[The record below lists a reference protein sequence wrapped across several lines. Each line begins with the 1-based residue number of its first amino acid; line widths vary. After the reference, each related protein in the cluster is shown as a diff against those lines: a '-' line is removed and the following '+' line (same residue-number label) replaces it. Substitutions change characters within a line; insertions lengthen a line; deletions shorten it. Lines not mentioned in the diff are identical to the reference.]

1 MTKFTLANL
10 GKEVQRIKF
19 DIEGMDYKSAM
30 GRCEKLD
37 ELIYAIEEGEHEL
50 VIDNETCKI
59 EYSMK
64 PVKLNI
70 DEHDLKVA
78 ICRTREEYLKC
89 NELAKSE
96 QLLISHFEDYL
107 LVYLFDKLKN
117 VCKIGGVIDD

>member
-19 DIEGMDYKSAM
+19 DIEGMDYKSAIE
-30 GRCEKLD
+30 RCEKLD

-50 VIDNETCKI
+50 VIDNETLK
-59 EYSMK
+59 EK

-70 DEHDLKVA
+70 EEYDLKVA

-89 NELAKSE
+89 NELTKSE

-107 LVYLFDKLKN
+107 LVYLFDKLKG